1 VGEYGSYFEGRRGGA
16 PEGGSAGDDDGAD
29 VDEEGDV
36 DPPLSADTDRVAWA
50 AAMSTLSSPT
60 AKRGDNSARDNGGG
74 GGGSERRLRSRSINP
89 HALFDETEDDFATLE
104 CTCFPFTM
112 RYCACEVA

>member
-1 VGEYGSYFEGRRGGA
+1 MSVSVLHQVGEYGSYFEGRRGGA
-16 PEGGSAGDDDGAD
+16 PEGGGDDGAY

-50 AAMSTLSSPT
+50 AAMSTFSSPT
-60 AKRGDNSARDNGGG
+60 AKRGDNSARDGGG

-89 HALFDETEDDFATLE
+89 HALFD
-104 CTCFPFTM
+104 
-112 RYCACEVA
+112 